1 MIPLTINGRQI
12 TYDGDPD
19 RALMNFLREDM
30 GIISPKDGCAPQAA
44 CGCCVVQVDDKAM
57 LSCVTKMGKLAGKSI
72 TTTEG
77 LGEYRQNV
85 FANAFVK
92 EGGVQCGFCI
102 PGIVMQAN
110 TLINRNPEPSRD
122 DIEKCLTPHLC
133 RCTGYKKIVNAI
145 QTAADA
151 IHSEE
156 EVKMPEV
163 AGGIGTRLP
172 KYQAQDLVLGQHRYV
187 DDIRLEGMKYGALK
201 FSDHP
206 RARIAAMDFQAALAH
221 PGVFSVFTA
230 EDVPGDRHIGLIK
243 QDWPLMI
250 AVGETT
256 RYVGD
261 VLAVVVAESDAIARE
276 AVALIDVDYEVL
288 EPVTDMHAAMLE
300 DSPSVHAGGNI
311 LSQSITSRGDLD
323 KAMAEAAFSAQG
335 VYETQ
340 MIEHGFMEPEACIAY
355 PTPPKSPPT
364 SQGGLEVSKQDLPPL
379 HLDGRD
385 RGGVEVLS
393 QGQGVFEDRVQ
404 IAKLLGLPQ
413 DQVRVELVAN
423 GGAFGGKEDLS
434 VQGHAALAAYLM
446 QAPVKVRLTRDESII
461 MHPKRHP
468 IWMEYS
474 IGCDENGMLT
484 YCKGRFVG
492 DTGAYASVGMKVL
505 ERSAG
510 HATGAYNF
518 PVTDIVSTA
527 VYTNN
532 LPCGAMRGFGV
543 NQTAFALESCIDDLC
558 EQGGFDRW
566 QFRYQ
571 NALDDGD
578 MTATGQVIEAGAGA
592 KATLEAVEDEF
603 RAAKFAGIACG
614 IKNTGIGNGMPDSSK
629 VTISVVA
636 TPPKSPPTSQGGL
649 AHSGQDF
656 HPPYLDGGDRGG
668 VGRPE
673 GENLDGIKVII
684 DHGWTEMGQGVHTMA
699 VQTLVTETG
708 IDPSLIEARV
718 ETSSEMVTGMTT
730 ASRATSL
737 IGNAIIDACKRFKA
751 DLEYHKL
758 GELVG
763 RRYEGEFTVDWT
775 TKPGAMVEKVY
786 THYSYSYATQV
797 VILDE
802 AGQVEKI
809 IAAHDAGKIFNPTLF
824 EGQLEGSIHMG
835 LGYAISEDLPMEGGY
850 PKSTM
855 LRKCGILRA
864 KDMPEMEVI
873 GVEVPDPYGP
883 YGAKG
888 VGEIGLVPTAGA
900 VANALYQFDGQRRHK
915 LPMKLPRKRPPR
927 RARSNGGNGK
937 R

>member
-1 MIPLTINGRQI
+1 MIHFTLNGKNVQ
-12 TYDGDPD
+12 YEGDPE
-19 RALMNFLREDM
+19 RALMNVLREDL

-44 CGCCVVQVDDKAM
+44 CGCCVVQVDDKAL
-57 LSCVTKMGKLAGKSI
+57 LSCVTKMEKIAGKSVA
-72 TTTEG
+72 TTEG
-77 LGEYRQNV
+77 LGEYRQQV
-85 FANAFVK
+85 FANAFVR

-110 TLINRNPEPSRD
+110 NLINHNPEPSRA
-122 DIEKCLTPHLC
+122 DIEKSLTPHLC
-133 RCTGYKKIVNAI
+133 RCTGYKKIVDAI
-145 QTAADA
+145 QCAADA
-151 IHSEE
+151 IRNEE
-156 EVKMPEV
+156 EVDLPEV
-163 AGGIGTRLP
+163 DGSIGTRLP
-172 KYQAQDLVLGQHRYV
+172 KYHAQDLVLGQHRYV
-187 DDIRLEGMKYGALK
+187 DDIRMDGLVVGALK

-206 RARIAAMDFQAALAH
+206 RAVVKSLDASAALAQ
-221 PGVFSVFTA
+221 PGVLRVITA
-230 EDVPGDRHIGLIK
+230 DEIPGDRHIGLIR

-250 AVGETT
+250 GVGETT

-261 VLAVVVAESDAIARE
+261 VLACVVAETDAIARE
-276 AVALIDVDYEVL
+276 AVALIQVDYDVL
-288 EPVTDMHAAMLE
+288 EPVTDMHAAMLAE
-300 DSPSVHAGGNI
+300 SPSLHEGGNI
-311 LSQSITSRGDLD
+311 LSQSITSRGNLET
-323 KAMAEAAFSAQG
+323 ALNEAAFISHG
-335 VYETQ
+335 IYETQ

-355 PTPPKSPPT
+355 PLPE
-364 SQGGLEVSKQDLPPL
+364 GGI
-379 HLDGRD
+379 
-385 RGGVEVLS
+385 EVLS
-393 QGQGVFEDRVQ
+393 QGQGVFEDRTQ

-413 DQVRVELVAN
+413 AAVNVVLVPN

-446 QAPVKVRLTRDESII
+446 SLPVKVRLTRDESIL

-468 IWMEYS
+468 IWMEYT
-474 IGCDENGMLT
+474 IGCDDAGMLT
-484 YCKGRFVG
+484 FCKGRFVG

-518 PVTDIVSTA
+518 PITDIVSTA

-592 KATLEAVEDEF
+592 KATLAAVQDEF
-603 RAAKFAGIACG
+603 RSAKFAGIACG

-629 VTISVVA
+629 VSISVVA
-636 TPPKSPPTSQGGL
+636 APNVGL
-649 AHSGQDF
+649 AED
-656 HPPYLDGGDRGG
+656 
-668 VGRPE
+668 V
-673 GENLDGIKVII
+673 KVII

-699 VQTLVTETG
+699 VQALVTETG
-708 IDPSLIEARV
+708 IDPAQIEVRV
-718 ETSSEMVTGMTT
+718 ATESEMVTGMTT
-730 ASRATSL
+730 ASRGTSL
-737 IGNAIIDACKRFKA
+737 VGNAIIDACKRFKA
-751 DLEYHKL
+751 DLAYHKL

-763 RRYEGEFTVDWT
+763 RQYEGEFTVDWT

-786 THYSYSYATQV
+786 THYSYSYATQL
-797 VILDE
+797 VILDDD
-802 AGQVEKI
+802 GQVEKI
-809 IAAHDAGKIFNPTLF
+809 VAAHDAGRIFNPTLF

-835 LGYAISEDLPMEGGY
+835 LGYAISEDLPLEGGV

-864 KDMPEMEVI
+864 KDMPEMEII

-900 VANALYQFDGQRRHK
+900 VANALYQFDGNRRHK
-915 LPMKLPRKRPPR
+915 LPMRLPRKRPAR
-927 RARSNGGNGK
+927 RRKNGNS
-937 R
+937 

>member
-1 MIPLTINGRQI
+1 MMIQFTVNGKTIEY
-12 TYDGDPD
+12 TGDPE
-19 RALMNFLREDM
+19 RALMNVLRDDL

-44 CGCCVVQVDDKAM
+44 CGCCVVQVDDRAL
-57 LSCVTKMGKLAGKSI
+57 LSCVTKMNRVAGKSV

-77 LGEYRQNV
+77 LGEYRQQV

-110 TLINRNPEPSRD
+110 NLINHKPQPSRA
-122 DIEKCLTPHLC
+122 DIEKTLTPHLC
-133 RCTGYKKIVNAI
+133 RCTGYKKIVDAI

-151 IHSEE
+151 IHKEE
-156 EVKMPEV
+156 EVELPEV
-163 AGGIGTRLP
+163 DGGIGSRQP

-187 DDIRLEGMKYGALK
+187 DDIRMDGLCVGALK

-206 RARIAAMDFQAALAH
+206 RAIVRAIDTSAARSH
-221 PGVFSVFTA
+221 PGVRRIFTA
-230 EDVPGDRHIGLIK
+230 TNVPGDRHIGLIK

-261 VLAVVVAESDAIARE
+261 VLALVVAETDEIARE
-276 AVALIDVDYEVL
+276 AVALIDVEYEVL
-288 EPVTDMHAAMLE
+288 EPVTDMHAAMQA
-300 DSPSVHAGGNI
+300 DSPSLHKGGNV
-311 LSQSITSRGDLD
+311 LSQSITNRGDLES
-323 KAMAEAAFSAQG
+323 AMAEAAFTAHG
-335 VYETQ
+335 IYETQ

-355 PTPPKSPPT
+355 PKN
-364 SQGGLEVSKQDLPPL
+364 GGI
-379 HLDGRD
+379 
-385 RGGVEVLS
+385 EVLS

-413 DQVRVELVAN
+413 EEVHVVLVPN

-446 QAPVKVRLTRDESII
+446 GEPVKVRLSRDESIL

-474 IGCDENGMLT
+474 IGCDEKGMLT
-484 YCKGRFVG
+484 FCKGRFVG

-592 KATLEAVEDEF
+592 KATLEAVRDEF
-603 RAAKFAGIACG
+603 RSAKFAGIACG

-629 VTISVVA
+629 VTLSVIDA
-636 TPPKSPPTSQGGL
+636 PPQ
-649 AHSGQDF
+649 AN
-656 HPPYLDGGDRGG
+656 
-668 VGRPE
+668 
-673 GENLDGIKVII
+673 GERAKVII

-699 VQTLVTETG
+699 LQTLITETG
-708 IDPSLIEARV
+708 IPASMIEVRV
-718 ETSSEMVTGMTT
+718 RTGSEMVTGMTT

-737 IGNAIIDACKRFKA
+737 IGNAIIDACKRFKE
-751 DLEYHKL
+751 DLQYHKL
-758 GELVG
+758 EQLVG

-775 TKPGAMVEKVY
+775 TKPGAMVEKIY

-797 VILDE
+797 VILDDS
-802 AGQVEKI
+802 GQVEKI

-835 LGYAISEDLPMEGGY
+835 LGYAISEDLPLEGGR

-855 LRKCGILRA
+855 LRRCGILRA
-864 KDMPEMEVI
+864 RDMPEMEVI

-900 VANALYQFDGQRRHK
+900 VANALYQFDGRRRHK
-915 LPMKLPRKRPPR
+915 LPMKLPRKRPAR
-927 RARSNGGNGK
+927 RVRPKGGNGK

>member
-1 MIPLTINGRQI
+1 MIHFHLNGRAI
-12 TYDGDPD
+12 DYAGDPE
-19 RALMNFLREDM
+19 LPLLNWLRDEM

-44 CGCCVVQVDDKAM
+44 CGCCVVQVDDKA
-57 LSCVTKMGKLAGKSI
+57 LLACVTKMDKLAGKSI

-85 FANAFVK
+85 FANAFVR

-110 TLINRNPEPSRD
+110 NLINHNPEPSRA
-122 DIEKCLTPHLC
+122 DIEKSLTPHLC
-133 RCTGYKKIVNAI
+133 RCTGYKKIVDAI
-145 QTAADA
+145 QCAADA
-151 IHSEE
+151 IRNEE
-156 EVKMPEV
+156 EVDLPEV
-163 AGGIGTRLP
+163 DGSIGTRLP
-172 KYQAQDLVLGQHRYV
+172 KYHAQDLVLGQHRYV
-187 DDIRLEGMKYGALK
+187 DDIRMDGLVVGALK

-206 RARIAAMDFQAALAH
+206 RAVVRAMDTSAALAH
-221 PGVFSVFTA
+221 PGVLRVITA
-230 EDVPGDRHIGLIK
+230 DEIPGDRHIGLIR

-250 AVGETT
+250 GVGETT

-261 VLAVVVAESDAIARE
+261 VLACVVAETDACARE
-276 AVALIDVDYEVL
+276 AVALIEVDYEVL

-300 DSPSVHAGGNI
+300 DSPSLHEGGNI
-311 LSQSITSRGDLD
+311 LSQSITSRGNLET
-323 KAMAEAAFSAQG
+323 AMEEAAYISHG
-335 VYETQ
+335 IYETQ

-355 PTPPKSPPT
+355 P
-364 SQGGLEVSKQDLPPL
+364 QGGGL
-379 HLDGRD
+379 
-385 RGGVEVLS
+385 EVLS

-413 DQVRVELVAN
+413 AAVNVVLVPN

-446 QAPVKVRLTRDESII
+446 GVPVKVRLTRDESIL

-468 IWMEYS
+468 IWMEYT
-474 IGCDENGMLT
+474 IGCDDAGMLT
-484 YCKGRFVG
+484 FCKGRFVG

-518 PVTDIVSTA
+518 PTTDIVSTA

-592 KATLEAVEDEF
+592 KATLKAVQDEF
-603 RAAKFAGIACG
+603 RSAKFAGIACG

-636 TPPKSPPTSQGGL
+636 DPHPHPPDPSPIKREGEKSVASASGEKSPSLRVGEG
-649 AHSGQDF
+649 F
-656 HPPYLDGGDRGG
+656 REGD
-668 VGRPE
+668 V
-673 GENLDGIKVII
+673 KVII

-699 VQTLVTETG
+699 VQALITETG
-708 IDPSLIEARV
+708 IDPSMIEVRV
-718 ETSSEMVTGMTT
+718 ATESEMVTGMTT
-730 ASRATSL
+730 ASRGTSL
-737 IGNAIIDACKRFKA
+737 VGNAIIDACKRFKA

-758 GELVG
+758 EQLVG
-763 RRYEGEFTVDWT
+763 RQYEGEFTVDWT

-786 THYSYSYATQV
+786 THYSYSYATQL
-797 VILDE
+797 VILDDD
-802 AGQVEKI
+802 GQVEKI
-809 IAAHDAGKIFNPTLF
+809 VAAHDAGRIFNPTLF

-835 LGYAISEDLPMEGGY
+835 LGYAISEDLPLEGGV

-864 KDMPEMEVI
+864 KDMPEMEII

-900 VANALYQFDGQRRHK
+900 VANALYQFDGNRRHK
-915 LPMKLPRKRPPR
+915 LPMKLPRKRPVR
-927 RARSNGGNGK
+927 RRSRTNGGNGNK
-937 R
+937 S

>member
-1 MIPLTINGRQI
+1 MIHFTLNGQ
-12 TYDGDPD
+12 TTQYDGDPD
-19 RALMNFLREDM
+19 LSLMTYLREER

-44 CGCCVVQVDDKAM
+44 CGCCVVQVDDKAL
-57 LSCVTKMGKLAGKSI
+57 LSCVTKMDKVAGKFV

-85 FANAFVK
+85 FANAFVS

-110 TLINRNPEPSRD
+110 NLINHNPDPSRA
-122 DIEKCLTPHLC
+122 DIEKSLTPHLC

-145 QTAADA
+145 ETSAEA
-151 IHSEE
+151 IRNEE
-156 EVKMPEV
+156 EVAMPDV
-163 AGGIGTRLP
+163 DGSIGTRLP

-187 DDIRLEGMKYGALK
+187 DDIRIQGMKIGALK

-206 RARIAAMDFQAALAH
+206 RALIKSMDLSAAEAL
-221 PGVFSVFTA
+221 PGVLRILTA
-230 EDVPGDRHIGLIK
+230 ADVPGDRHIGLIR

-261 VLAVVVAESDAIARE
+261 VLACVVAESDAIARE
-276 AVALIDVDYEVL
+276 AVVLIDVDYDVL
-288 EPVTDMHAAMLE
+288 EPVTDMHAALQA
-300 DSPSVHAGGNI
+300 DSPSIHEGGNI
-311 LSQSITSRGDLD
+311 LSKSITNRGDLE
-323 KAMAEAAFSAQG
+323 KAMADAAYTSHG

-340 MIEHGFMEPEACIAY
+340 MIEHGFMEPEACVAY
-355 PTPPKSPPT
+355 PK
-364 SQGGLEVSKQDLPPL
+364 DA
-379 HLDGRD
+379 
-385 RGGVEVLS
+385 GVEVLS
-393 QGQGVFEDRVQ
+393 QGQGIFEDRVQ

-413 DQVRVELVAN
+413 SDVHVVLVAN
-423 GGAFGGKEDLS
+423 GGGFGGKEDLS
-434 VQGHAALAAYLM
+434 VQGHAALAALLM
-446 QAPVKVRLTRDESII
+446 KQPVKVRLTRDESIV

-468 IWMEYS
+468 IWMDYT
-474 IGCDENGMLT
+474 IGCDEDGMFAF
-484 YCKGRFVG
+484 CKGRFVG

-518 PVTDIVSTA
+518 PVTDIESTA

-566 QFRYQ
+566 TFRYN

-592 KATLEAVEDEF
+592 KATLEAVKNEF
-603 RAAKFAGIACG
+603 ANARFAGISCG

-629 VTISVVA
+629 VTISVVE
-636 TPPKSPPTSQGGL
+636 GGRVL
-649 AHSGQDF
+649 
-656 HPPYLDGGDRGG
+656 
-668 VGRPE
+668 
-673 GENLDGIKVII
+673 I

-708 IDPSLIEARV
+708 LDPALVDVRV
-718 ETSSEMVTGMTT
+718 ETGSEMVTGMTT

-737 IGNAIIDACKRFKA
+737 IGNAIIDACKGLKA
-751 DLEYHKL
+751 DLENNAL
-758 GELVG
+758 EDLVG
-763 RRYEGEFTVDWT
+763 KSYVGEFTVDWT
-775 TKPGAMVEKVY
+775 TKPGTMVDKIY

-802 AGQVEKI
+802 DGQVEKI

-835 LGYAISEDLPMEGGY
+835 LGYAISEDLPMEGGR

-900 VANALYQFDGQRRHK
+900 VANALYQFDGVRRHK
-915 LPMKLPRKRPPR
+915 LPMRLPRKRPAR
-927 RARSNGGNGK
+927 RSQANGKNGSNGSNGK
-937 R
+937 I